1 LAHLLTDQAEKAVD
15 QAQKA
20 IEGNRNF
27 AFSYCVLALAFAR
40 LGRADEAEQ
49 AVSQLRRAAPGFHL
63 SALRRIRF
71 ANAERLLPDLE
82 LLRGYTC
89 RIDPDKIAAFFTP

>member
-1 LAHLLTDQAEKAVD
+1 MD

-40 LGRADEAEQ
+40 LGRPDEAEQ
-49 AVSQLRRAAPGFHL
+49 AVSQLTRAAPGFHL

-71 ANAERLLPDLE
+71 ANVERLLPDLE
-82 LLRGYTC
+82 LLRGAHV
-89 RIDPDKIAAFFTP
+89 PD